1 MTAWSW
7 IQAPEARKLSLP
19 AAVGIHMHVQLVRTL
34 RLRTLWPWLAMTLAV
49 TLGGWAIV
57 RFSVE
62 SADHFAEYVDTWGIR
77 AIALVALGLG
87 TAAVRQDTEA
97 GALAFF
103 LLRPQAKT
111 ALPIGRWLA
120 VAVVAAA
127 LGVLSML
134 TLWLATRGT
143 SGEMPFSDLA
153 SLLLAAVLAAMA
165 YSATFVAI
173 AIWAR
178 AAVGMSVGWLVLMD
192 NLATK
197 STSFAAIAP
206 SHYLATILGDESAPE
221 TTVPVAIAA
230 LLGWTALM
238 LAAAVVRLQR
248 EPPMVQQG

>member
-153 SLLLAAVLAAMA
+153 SLLLAAMA